1 MILQS
6 PGTGSFD
13 AGSNGLM
20 GSTDGNQGG
29 QDRDNEQAGGRL
41 LDSGALFAKLF
52 HASPLGIS
60 ITRVRDAVLVD
71 VNNAWLETTGF
82 TREEVI
88 GRTRQEINLW
98 VDLAERDAVGKALRE
113 AGSLRNVEVRYR
125 RKSGEHSVLFGAMEL
140 VEVGGKTYTLA
151 ISFDISERKRA
162 EDRIQHLATHDVLTD
177 LPNRVLLMDRL
188 NHAIVMTER
197 RGGQL
202 ALLFVDL
209 DRIKAVNDK
218 LGHSVGDSLLR
229 DVAVRLQQVVREV
242 DTVARLGG
250 DEFVVLLDDVAHADE
265 AGLVAEK
272 IVGALHT
279 RPFIIEHHRL
289 HATCSI
295 GISLYP
301 AHAANADALLRNAD
315 AAMYKAKERGR
326 NGYRFFGAEPTS
338 LSGVES

>member
-1 MILQS
+1 MS
-6 PGTGSFD
+6 
-13 AGSNGLM
+13 GLRW
-20 GSTDGNQGG
+20 GLKSQ
-29 QDRDNEQAGGRL
+29 
-41 LDSGALFAKLF
+41 
-52 HASPLGIS
+52 I
-60 ITRVRDAVLVD
+60 
-71 VNNAWLETTGF
+71 NNAWLETTGF

-113 AGSLRNVEVRYR
+113 ARSLRNVEVRYR

-140 VEVGGKTYTLA
+140 VEVGGETYTLA

-162 EDRIQHLATHDVLTD
+162 EDRIQYLATHDALTD

-188 NHAIVMTER
+188 NHAIVTAER

-209 DRIKAVNDK
+209 DQMKAVNDK
-218 LGHSVGDSLLR
+218 LGHSVGDGLLR
-229 DVAVRLQQVVREV
+229 DVAVRLKQVVREV

-272 IVGALHT
+272 IAQAFNSS
-279 RPFIIEHHRL
+279 PFVIEQHRL
-289 HATCSI
+289 RATCSI

-301 AHAANADALLRNAD
+301 AHAADADTLLRNAD
-315 AAMYKAKERGR
+315 AAMYKAKGGGR
-326 NGYRFFGAEPTS
+326 NGYCFFEAEPTS
-338 LSGVES
+338 ASGVVK